1 MYNLIIFTLIFN
13 FIIYFMMTQYTDIY
27 LNSQSDM
34 LNTKFN
40 LSTSYKS
47 YIILFVWLGFS
58 FIFIPLMYYI
68 YYYIINQ
75 SKIYL
80 TFFIVLLWLL
90 WDLYPICMTNN
101 GYKINNILMNLFD
114 VIYAGFL
121 WVLISLYLYNNYC
134 KIIKNNK
141 IIILLLL
148 ILNIFIMMLF
158 FYNFFIY
165 NRNHTENNWLVKLGD
180 YLKWNKL
187 LPYIKITFF

>member
-80 TFFIVLLWLL
+80 TSFICLSWLM

-114 VIYAGFL
+114 IIYAGFL

-148 ILNIFIMMLF
+148 LLNIFIMMLF
-158 FYNFFIY
+158 FYNGFIY

-187 LPYIKITFF
+187 LPYIKITLF

>member
-1 MYNLIIFTLIFN
+1 M
-13 FIIYFMMTQYTDIY
+13 
-27 LNSQSDM
+27 
-34 LNTKFN
+34 
-40 LSTSYKS
+40 
-47 YIILFVWLGFS
+47 
-58 FIFIPLMYYI
+58 
-68 YYYIINQ
+68 
-75 SKIYL
+75 
-80 TFFIVLLWLL
+80 

-114 VIYAGFL
+114 IIYAGIL

-148 ILNIFIMMLF
+148 LLNIFIMMLF
-158 FYNFFIY
+158 FYNWFIY

-187 LPYIKITFF
+187 LPYIKITLF